1 MHLLFVFFLS
11 YCRINIWFLQRVDF
25 LEDSWFFI
33 SVVISAVAGVSSRMS
48 AVFSLR
54 SIFVVF
60 LLGLELYAVFSESIA
75 SRKS

>member
-1 MHLLFVFFLS
+1 
-11 YCRINIWFLQRVDF
+11 

-33 SVVISAVAGVSSRMS
+33 SVVISAVVGVSSRMS

>member
-11 YCRINIWFLQRVDF
+11 YCRINLWFLQRVDF
-25 LEDSWFFI
+25 LEDSWFSI